1 MLSRLFDDRYFFGLF
16 VDLRLEGEFFLLFL
30 LTLDPELLQLF
41 VLLLL
46 QLGNSLMNGFTVFKF
61 LKINHCE
68 SGVRFGL
75 VEIVM

>member
-30 LTLDPELLQLF
+30 LILDPELLQLF
-41 VLLLL
+41 VLLFL
-46 QLGNSLMNGFTVFKF
+46 QLRYSLMNGFTVFKF
-61 LKINHCE
+61 LKIDYCE

>member
-1 MLSRLFDDRYFFGLF
+1 MLSRLFYDRYFFGLF

-46 QLGNSLMNGFTVFKF
+46 QLGNSLMNGLTVFKF
-61 LKINHCE
+61 LKIDHCE